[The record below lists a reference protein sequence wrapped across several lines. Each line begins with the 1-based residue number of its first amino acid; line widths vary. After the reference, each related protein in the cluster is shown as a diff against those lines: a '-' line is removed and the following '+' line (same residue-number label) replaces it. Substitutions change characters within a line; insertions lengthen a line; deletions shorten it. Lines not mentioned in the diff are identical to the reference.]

1 MTGPAATALIVETT
15 ADEECPLEF
24 LGESADIVY
33 FISFAH
39 SERYGAT
46 HPLAKAAGLLKR
58 RLGVDLK
65 PLLTYA
71 DARAES
77 SEEERALEAMWQE
90 PAPLLECARRD
101 GRLGGGARRP
111 RPPDLRAV
119 ACSCRASA
127 LPAARGVHPVQ
138 PLLADVRRNRRRHQI
153 VHGQPP

>member
-1 MTGPAATALIVETT
+1 VSGATALIVETT

-39 SERYGAT
+39 SERYGAG

-58 RLGVDLK
+58 RLNVSLA

-90 PAPLLECARRD
+90 ASPLAECARRAAGAIEGTPELRELTAD
-101 GRLGGGARRP
+101 FPELPERLRELASMADWAAERGAR
-111 RPPDLRAV
+111 
-119 ACSCRASA
+119 
-127 LPAARGVHPVQ
+127 
-138 PLLADVRRNRRRHQI
+138 VRLTYVI
-153 VHGQPP
+153 

>member
-1 MTGPAATALIVETT
+1 MTAPGPTALIVETT

-39 SERYGAT
+39 SERYGAG

-65 PLLTYA
+65 PLLIYA

-77 SEEERALEAMWQE
+77 SEEERALAASRAASCHIESSA
-90 PAPLLECARRD
+90 ASSSLLSA
-101 GRLGGGARRP
+101 
-111 RPPDLRAV
+111 
-119 ACSCRASA
+119 RASA
-127 LPAARGVHPVQ
+127 
-138 PLLADVRRNRRRHQI
+138 
-153 VHGQPP
+153 